1 MDGSKPAEESAIDRI
16 LSRGKD
22 SVALMRD
29 ALLLILGMLLL
40 LFPTTFNDVLA
51 KAGFEEGSFAGL
63 KWKAKLVETTDQ
75 LSKAEGAVKD
85 LQKQLDKTTRLL
97 NSAQAQIGDEK
108 LSKSIAVLNQ
118 ENTQVKVESSKVQ
131 ASVASTITANA
142 ALVEKARA
150 SIGAETLRRMPPPT
164 DARP

>member
-1 MDGSKPAEESAIDRI
+1 MDGDKPARENAIDRT

-22 SVALMRD
+22 SVALIRD
-29 ALLLILGMLLL
+29 ALLLMLGMLLL
-40 LFPTTFNDVLA
+40 LFPSTFNNVLT

-97 NSAQAQIGDEK
+97 NSAQAQIPDDR
-108 LSKSIAVLNQ
+108 LRRSIAVLNE
-118 ENTQVKVESSKVQ
+118 ENNQVKVESSKVQ
-131 ASVASTITANA
+131 ASVASTIRANA
-142 ALVEKARA
+142 LLVEKARA
-150 SIGAETLRRMPPPT
+150 SIGAEMLRRMPPPT
-164 DARP
+164 EPGP